1 VPPECTQFV
10 AGIAE
15 ALRRELG
22 SKRSA
27 VKTAA
32 AWTGA
37 NERTVKN
44 WLSGRGA
51 PCGFHLVSLAR
62 NSDEVLQVFLVLAG
76 RGDLVAAKKL
86 MDVRGRLHEM
96 LTTIDELIGVSAR
109 AHE

>member
-1 VPPECTQFV
+1 MEFV
-10 AGIAE
+10 AGIAG

-22 SKRSA
+22 STQSA

-62 NSDEVLQVFLVLAG
+62 NSDEVLQVFLVLA
-76 RGDLVAAKKL
+76 RRRDLVAAKKL
-86 MDVRGRLHEM
+86 MDVRCRLHEM
-96 LTTIDELIGVSAR
+96 LATIDELIGVSS
-109 AHE
+109 ES